1 MLKSN
6 LDKLIC
12 NNFVIK
18 FIPQINII
26 KLQRISSSTINNYNY
41 IYYTRNNLINLIYMK
56 KDFLFIPSQIISY
69 DNNYWFNNQ
78 KKNLIWRPNSQIENM
93 IEIYLSNNN
102 IYLHKD
108 KHPDIYQPAILND
121 KYDSIYNLISY
132 DFNILKKNQLELFI

>member
-1 MLKSN
+1 
-6 LDKLIC
+6 
-12 NNFVIK
+12 
-18 FIPQINII
+18 
-26 KLQRISSSTINNYNY
+26 
-41 IYYTRNNLINLIYMK
+41 MK

-102 IYLHKD
+102 IYLHED
-108 KHPDIYQPAILND
+108 KHPDIYQPVILND